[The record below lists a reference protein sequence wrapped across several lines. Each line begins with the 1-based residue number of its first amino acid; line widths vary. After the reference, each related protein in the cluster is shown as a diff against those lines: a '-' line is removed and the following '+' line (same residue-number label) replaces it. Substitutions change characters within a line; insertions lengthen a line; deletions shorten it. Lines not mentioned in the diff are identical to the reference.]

1 MIAFDAHAILDELG
15 RVDAERARREAS
27 PVLALHVHA
36 IKAYQQRR
44 FSHTYADLLASE
56 RYSSAARFFLDELYG
71 PRDFTQRDAQFARVV
86 PALVRLFPQD
96 IVDVV
101 GTLARLHALSEQL
114 DTAMAGH
121 LIGADVDAAR
131 YRAAWQ
137 ATGEAVERARQI
149 ELTLEVGTALD
160 RLVRQPL
167 LRHSLRMMRGPARL
181 AGLADLQAFLER
193 GFDTFRAMRGAEQ
206 FLDWVGQRE
215 RALVAALFG
224 PDTSAAPSSR
234 ELLPPD

>member
-1 MIAFDAHAILDELG
+1 VIPFDVRAILDELA
-15 RVDAERARREAS
+15 RVDAERARRQAS
-27 PVLALHVHA
+27 PTLTLQVHA

-56 RYSSAARFFLDELYG
+56 RYRSAARFFLDELYG

-114 DTAMAGH
+114 DTTMADH
-121 LIGADVDAAR
+121 LTGTDVDAAR

-137 ATGEAVERARQI
+137 ATGEPTQRALQV
-149 ELTLEVGTALD
+149 ELTLEVGSALD

-167 LRHSLRMMRGPARL
+167 LRQTLRMMRGPARL
-181 AGLADLQAFLER
+181 AGLADLQVFLER
-193 GFDTFRAMRGAEQ
+193 GFDTFRAMRGAQQ

-215 RALVAALFG
+215 RALVEVLFG
-224 PDTSAAPSSR
+224 AEASDEARSR
-234 ELLPPD
+234 ELLPP